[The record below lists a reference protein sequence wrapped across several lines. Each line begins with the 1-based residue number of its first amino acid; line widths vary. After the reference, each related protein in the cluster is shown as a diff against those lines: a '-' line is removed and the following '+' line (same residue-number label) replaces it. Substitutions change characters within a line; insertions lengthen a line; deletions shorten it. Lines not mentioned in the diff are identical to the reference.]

1 MTVKRPIAAVVPNFS
16 EGRRS
21 EVIDRISAA
30 LEVPGAS
37 LVYRQADPDHN
48 RLDATVLGAPD
59 AAQRSARA
67 AATVAVEL
75 IDMDAHV
82 GSHPRMGA
90 VDVVPFVPLVGV
102 SMDECVEI
110 ARGFG
115 RSLAE
120 ELDLPV
126 YLYERAAL
134 VPERRSLADVRAGG
148 YEALRDAVARG
159 ERLPDLGPHRIGKA
173 GATAV
178 GARPPLVAFNLYL
191 ASTDEV
197 AAKAIARSVRES
209 GGGLEAVRAIGFFVP
224 ERGCVTVSMN
234 LVDPDTTGPRRAFDE
249 VSRLAAERGMEVTDS
264 EIVGLA
270 PASALG
276 PGDPEHVKLAGF
288 DPGAQVLERLL
299 DRAAEDQGGL
309 E

>member
-1 MTVKRPIAAVVPNFS
+1 MTVERPIAGVVPNFS

-21 EVIDRISAA
+21 DVIERICAA

-48 RLDATVLGAPD
+48 RLDATVLGSPD
-59 AAQRSARA
+59 AVQQSALA
-67 AATVAVEL
+67 AAAVAVKL
-75 IDMDAHV
+75 IDMDAHT

-90 VDVVPFVPLVGV
+90 VDVVPFVPLLGM

-110 ARGFG
+110 ARAFG
-115 RSLAE
+115 RTLAD
-120 ELDLPV
+120 ELGLPV

-159 ERLPDLGPHRIGKA
+159 ERLPDFGPHRIGKP

-191 ASTDEV
+191 ASTDET
-197 AAKAIARSVRES
+197 AAKAIAKSVRES
-209 GGGLEAVRAIGFFVP
+209 GGGLEAVRAIGFSVP

-249 VSRLAAERGMEVTDS
+249 VSRLATERGIEVTDS
-264 EIVGLA
+264 EIVGLV

-276 PGDPEHVKLAGF
+276 PGDEEHVKLAGF
-288 DPGAQVLERLL
+288 DAGTQVLERLL
-299 DRAAEDQGGL
+299 ERAEDQGGPG
-309 E
+309 